1 MCLKWPPWPHRRHII
16 IIPWF
21 FAWHTEQNEF
31 TFDSPLAWLLRAM
44 PVSIS
49 LFRRCFGPCRP
60 RRSPFFRG
68 GDETASPPVTMNGMS
83 SIAAS
88 LSGACASRPSDA
100 KNCGER
106 WKFFSS
112 CFVAV

>member
-1 MCLKWPPWPHRRHII
+1 MASVAAPQTHHHHSLVLRLAHGTERIHIR
-16 IIPWF
+16 
-21 FAWHTEQNEF
+21 
-31 TFDSPLAWLLRAM
+31 LAARLGLLRAM

-49 LFRRCFGPCRP
+49 LFRRCFGPCLP

-68 GDETASPPVTMNGMS
+68 GDETASPPVTMNGMP